1 VVKLEVVQVATP
13 EPLTVWEPQPLIVVP
28 PLVKLT
34 VPVGVLPPPETVAVR
49 VVLAPTVGEV
59 GLEVRTVEVV
69 PNPTVSERVP
79 VEVL

>member
-13 EPLTVWEPQPLIVVP
+13 LVTVFDPQPEMVVP

-34 VPVGVLPPPETVAVR
+34 VPVGVLPPPVTVAVK